1 MPLPA
6 GWPPSTCSR
15 RSARKPG
22 TRLALSGDERL
33 FAAGETIVRQ
43 GAAGDSMFVVLSG
56 RVRVL
61 IDPAGQEV
69 AVIPAGGFFGEM
81 SMLTGDAR
89 TATVKAIE
97 DAVILEIS
105 AADFRALAEANPAL
119 LDHVST
125 IVGTRRTGLEE
136 ARASAAAI
144 VAPEAK
150 QNFLA
155 RMRKFL
161 TLHS

>member
-1 MPLPA
+1 M
-6 GWPPSTCSR
+6 
-15 RSARKPG
+15 
-22 TRLALSGDERL
+22 

-56 RVRVL
+56 RVRVS
-61 IDPAGQEV
+61 IEPSGQEV

-89 TATVKAIE
+89 TATVKAPTMRWCWRFQPR
-97 DAVILEIS
+97 
-105 AADFRALAEANPAL
+105 DFRALADANPAL

-136 ARASAAAI
+136 ARAHAAARRR
-144 VAPEAK
+144 AGSEAELPRAHA
-150 QNFLA
+150 QVPDQL
-155 RMRKFL
+155 L
-161 TLHS
+161 TPTVDC